1 MGMQPC
7 PKHGMDHGI
16 ADPECVA
23 CKQALG
29 PLYKHQTA
37 KRLLPV
43 ITFDYSGPH
52 VSSVTDDKYALIVVW
67 AYDKTRL
74 VWAFPVESPDGQ
86 TTVSCLQVVMEE
98 LRTIT
103 GGSRP
108 PVLRAHSDRAA
119 AFLGK
124 DVKQFLQAHNI
135 RQTTN
140 SGHDPK
146 ANGLAE
152 RWVGLIKARATA
164 TLIHAKMG
172 PDFWPFACRYV
183 AMMHNARVMETE
195 KMSSPAFGEAVVYN
209 KQVDKPD
216 AFTGRGEVGVF
227 LGWNHNISHG
237 ANVLVEVDGE
247 WDTVKTAKI
256 RELKTKQVWR
266 LVRDDDDP
274 RKTVYVSQYGDV
286 VWTPPMNE
294 LTTVEEYEFKG
305 PYVEYQIKKL
315 SPGWAWWY
323 QSLGEV
329 LPEVEAI
336 NLTKAEQEI
345 SIGEANLE
353 NLKELDLGPGTS
365 VERKR
370 PFPE

>member
-7 PKHGMDHGI
+7 PTHGMDHGI

-29 PLYKHQTA
+29 PLYKHLTS
-37 KRLLPV
+37 RRMLPV

-52 VSSVTDDKYALIVVW
+52 VSAVTDDKYALIVVW

-74 VWAFPVESPDGQ
+74 VWAFPVESPDGP

-124 DVKQFLQAHNI
+124 DVRTFLQAHDI

-152 RWVGLIKARATA
+152 RWVGLIKARATV
-164 TLIHAKMG
+164 TLIHAKLG
-172 PDFWPFACRYV
+172 PDFWPYACKYV

-195 KMSSPAFGEAVVYN
+195 KMNSPVFGEAVVYN

-216 AFTGRGEVGVF
+216 AFTGKGRWVYS
-227 LGWNHNISHG
+227 W
-237 ANVLVEVDGE
+237 DG
-247 WDTVKTAKI
+247 I
-256 RELKTKQVWR
+256 
-266 LVRDDDDP
+266 
-274 RKTVYVSQYGDV
+274 
-286 VWTPPMNE
+286 
-294 LTTVEEYEFKG
+294 TT
-305 PYVEYQIKKL
+305 
-315 SPGWAWWY
+315 SPTGQMSW
-323 QSLGEV
+323 
-329 LPEVEAI
+329 
-336 NLTKAEQEI
+336 
-345 SIGEANLE
+345 
-353 NLKELDLGPGTS
+353 
-365 VERKR
+365 
-370 PFPE
+370 